1 MRASWDRRFHAG
13 EQKKGFLIPYPPVT
27 QLETM
32 NRAVQA
38 ERALIRASEPARLA
52 SVRLD
57 LRLPLARRAASEPG
71 SGIDEARRLEGRF
84 VLTGYRSWH

>member
-1 MRASWDRRFHAG
+1 MRASRR
-13 EQKKGFLIPYPPVT
+13 KGFLIPYPPVT

-32 NRAVQA
+32 NRAVRA
-38 ERALIRASEPARLA
+38 ERALIQGSRPARLA

-57 LRLPLARRAASEPG
+57 LGLALTRRAAPEPG
-71 SGIDEARRLEGRF
+71 SGLDEARRLEGRF